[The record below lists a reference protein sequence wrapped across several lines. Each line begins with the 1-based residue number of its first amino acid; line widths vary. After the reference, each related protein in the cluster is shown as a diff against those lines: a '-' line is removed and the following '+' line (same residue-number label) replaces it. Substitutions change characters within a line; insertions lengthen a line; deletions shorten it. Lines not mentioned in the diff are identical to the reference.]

1 MTDVHV
7 YGCDVDLFKRVFWG
21 EMPQAADS
29 WHAYHD
35 CVINLIQTTRLSY
48 REDEVYTKDIFR
60 HRGGDH
66 RPRLGPRGPA
76 SHPEL

>member
-21 EMPQAADS
+21 EMPQAADP

-35 CVINLIQTTRLSY
+35 CVINLIQVVTRLIEKMRYIQKIYS
-48 REDEVYTKDIFR
+48 VTGVVTIG
-60 HRGGDH
+60 RG
-66 RPRLGPRGPA
+66 
-76 SHPEL
+76 